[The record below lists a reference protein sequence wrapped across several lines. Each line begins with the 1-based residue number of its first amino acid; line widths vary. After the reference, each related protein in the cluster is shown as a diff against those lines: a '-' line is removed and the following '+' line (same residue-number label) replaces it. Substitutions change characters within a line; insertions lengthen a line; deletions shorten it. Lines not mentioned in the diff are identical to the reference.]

1 MYHSQ
6 VKFSPVKIFSKY
18 EYCLGSP
25 VDIPNSQAPIE
36 GREVYWN
43 LDTPESKATRERF
56 RAEYEAMADTPQEAE
71 MAVTPRMRLVA
82 RKRRPTVEPSPS
94 TVAKGDALL
103 QDLMDLAHDV
113 NTRQQKSSEKTTEH
127 GDSRIVQAELGA
139 SDKIANVD
147 PFMDDDDDDDMFKD
161 EFGSDDDSLLL
172 QATQAV
178 DVVTKIESKETK
190 FCQPVR
196 NVAPSVTSVVHPRL
210 QVCQEEEFT
219 TNDSF
224 DDFLSQMEM
233 PTVPADT
240 QTSTIPVSQ
249 ASTCPADGA
258 AGPAPAPALGGK
270 VPVSSGVAMSKS
282 SVTSAAGKQTHFPVP
297 VNPRVAQC
305 KIDGFDSE
313 VDDSF
318 DDILSQI
325 EMPTSDSVISKTNAA
340 NDKASSPELKKPRMT
355 FQFKQSNVKY
365 ESNTSVAAQN
375 KSVKG
380 GGSFRKFNTFDSP
393 PREKKLIAK
402 FRSDSHI
409 AIPNKATCSKDEID
423 RKRREALERR
433 KLSQS
438 QKRKL

>member
-1 MYHSQ
+1 M
-6 VKFSPVKIFSKY
+6 
-18 EYCLGSP
+18 
-25 VDIPNSQAPIE
+25 
-36 GREVYWN
+36 YWN

-113 NTRQQKSSEKTTEH
+113 NTRQQEASEKSTGH
-127 GDSRIVQAELGA
+127 GDGRTVVQAELGA
-139 SDKIANVD
+139 PDRIVNVD

-178 DVVTKIESKETK
+178 DVAQKTEKESKEPK
-190 FCQPVR
+190 FCQPVK
-196 NVAPSVTSVVHPRL
+196 NVAPPVTSVVHPRL

-249 ASTCPADGA
+249 ASTCPAA
-258 AGPAPAPALGGK
+258 AGPAPAPAPALGGK
-270 VPVSSGVAMSKS
+270 VPVSTGVAMSKS
-282 SVTSAAGKQTHFPVP
+282 SVTSAAKKQTHFPLP
-297 VNPRVAQC
+297 VNPRVTQC

-325 EMPTSDSVISKTNAA
+325 EMPTSASVLSTTNAA
-340 NDKASSPELKKPRMT
+340 NDKASSPELKKPRMA
-355 FQFKQSNVKY
+355 FQFKQTSVSY
-365 ESNTSVAAQN
+365 ETNTSVAAQN

>member
-1 MYHSQ
+1 MSHSHYSQ
-6 VKFSPVKIFSKY
+6 VKLSPVKIFSKY

-147 PFMDDDDDDDMFKD
+147 PFMDDDDDM
-161 EFGSDDDSLLL
+161 FGSDDDSLLL

-178 DVVTKIESKETK
+178 DDVPKIESKEKK
-190 FCQPVR
+190 FCQPVI

-249 ASTCPADGA
+249 ASTCPADVA
-258 AGPAPAPALGGK
+258 AGPAPALGGK
-270 VPVSSGVAMSKS
+270 VPASSGVAMSKS
-282 SVTSAAGKQTHFPVP
+282 SVTSAAGKSTHFPVP

-340 NDKASSPELKKPRMT
+340 NDKASSPELKKPRMA

-365 ESNTSVAAQN
+365 ESSTSVAAQN

-409 AIPNKATCSKDEID
+409 AISNKATCSKDEID

>member
-6 VKFSPVKIFSKY
+6 VKLSPVKIFSKY

-178 DVVTKIESKETK
+178 DDVTKIESKETK
-190 FCQPVR
+190 FCQPVK
-196 NVAPSVTSVVHPRL
+196 NVSPPVTSVVHPRL

-249 ASTCPADGA
+249 ASTCPADVA

-270 VPVSSGVAMSKS
+270 VPASSGAAMSKS
-282 SVTSAAGKQTHFPVP
+282 SVTSAAGKPTHFPVP

-340 NDKASSPELKKPRMT
+340 NDKASSPELKKPRMA

>member
-1 MYHSQ
+1 MSLSQ
-6 VKFSPVKIFSKY
+6 VKLSPVKIFSKY

-113 NTRQQKSSEKTTEH
+113 NTRQQESSEKTTEH
-127 GDSRIVQAELGA
+127 GDSRIVQAELDA
-139 SDKIANVD
+139 SDKMANVD
-147 PFMDDDDDDDMFKD
+147 PFMDDDDDDMFKD

-190 FCQPVR
+190 FCQPVK
-196 NVAPSVTSVVHPRL
+196 NVSPPVTSVVHPRL

-249 ASTCPADGA
+249 ASTCPADVA
-258 AGPAPAPALGGK
+258 AGPAPALGGK
-270 VPVSSGVAMSKS
+270 VPASSGAAMSKS
-282 SVTSAAGKQTHFPVP
+282 SVTSAAGKPTHVPVP

-340 NDKASSPELKKPRMT
+340 NDKASSPELKKPRMA